1 MGASPSVTLA
11 GVQSRQRGGRGY
23 CDRLVVLLPWTP
35 HSRRALPAAV
45 WRALP
50 DPGFPA
56 SALPGGTYSFL
67 ADSIVK
73 GPKNW
78 SRSGRII
85 FIGTVESTC
94 AGLLDHCQSSDYVLC
109 LLYPED
115 HWRRGKGDEK
125 LGQANILYVGEV
137 VHCTIDLTWSCKR
150 IPQWQEVVG
159 GHRMEWNGGCRVG
172 SKKRYFIAFQSNF
185 KKSFIKR
192 LFLVFFYPTT
202 LEALQQLNCVG

>member
-1 MGASPSVTLA
+1 M
-11 GVQSRQRGGRGY
+11 SRQSSLRMSSRGTRSPGY
-23 CDRLVVLLPWTP
+23 CGRLAVLLPGLHT
-35 HSRRALPAAV
+35 RARFLPAAV

-56 SALPGGTYSFL
+56 SALPGGTYFFL

-94 AGLLDHCQSSDYVLC
+94 AGLLDHCQSSDFGLC
-109 LLYPED
+109 LMYPED

-137 VHCTIDLTWSCKR
+137 VHCTIDL
-150 IPQWQEVVG
+150 
-159 GHRMEWNGGCRVG
+159 
-172 SKKRYFIAFQSNF
+172 A
-185 KKSFIKR
+185 
-192 LFLVFFYPTT
+192 
-202 LEALQQLNCVG
+202 